1 MKEEI
6 INQLLDFF
14 IKENQE
20 YSKIIIPN
28 EVEQKRQLLRSLIN
42 LREPEPIPKEILKLE
57 DRLLEIEL
65 WEKGI
70 VSVMDIPEQEKN
82 ISVYFGDI
90 TTLKADGIVNAGNS
104 IGLGCFNPT
113 HRCID
118 NTIHTYAGIRLRLE
132 CQKKLQGKTLKRG
145 DILVCKGYNLPCKH
159 IITTVGPEIRRE
171 VSIQDEKDLKRCY
184 ENALEYAIKHHW
196 KSIVFP
202 CISTGLYGYPI
213 QKAKYIAY
221 HTIKKMIK
229 NKKIKVVFD
238 VYSKEDYEEY
248 KQLIEENKERSE

>member
-6 INQLLDFF
+6 ISKLLDFF
-14 IKENQE
+14 IKEKPE
-20 YSKIIIPN
+20 YSKIKIPN
-28 EVEQKRQLLRSLIN
+28 DVDQKRQILRGIIN
-42 LREPEPIPKEILKLE
+42 LRDPEPIPEEILELE
-57 DRLLEIEL
+57 DHLLEIEL

-70 VSVMDIPEQEKN
+70 VSVADLKEEEKN
-82 ISVYFGDI
+82 ISLYFGDI
-90 TTLKADGIVNAGNS
+90 TTLKADGIVNAGNKF
-104 IGLGCFNPT
+104 GLGCFNPT

-132 CQKKLQGKTLKRG
+132 CQKKLDGKQLKNG
-145 DILVCKGYNLPCKH
+145 DILVCKGYNLPCNY
-159 IITTVGPEIRRE
+159 IITTVGPQIKRE
-171 VSIQDEKDLKRCY
+171 VTIQDEKDLKKCY

-221 HTIKKMIK
+221 HST
-229 NKKIKVVFD
+229 KKIIKGKDIKVIFN

-248 KQLIEENKERSE
+248 KQLFKEERSE